1 MSMAVQEPSAPRR
14 ISMGPA
20 AALLLP
26 SKGTARPE
34 GMVARNSSSPTHFTL
49 AVGMF
54 CSREFCT

>member
-1 MSMAVQEPSAPRR
+1 
-14 ISMGPA
+14 
-20 AALLLP
+20 LP